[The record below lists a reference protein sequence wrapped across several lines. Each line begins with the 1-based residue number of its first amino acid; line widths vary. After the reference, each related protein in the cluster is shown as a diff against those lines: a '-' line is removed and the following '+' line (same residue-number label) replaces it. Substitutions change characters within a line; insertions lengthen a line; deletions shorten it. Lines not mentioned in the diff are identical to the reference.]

1 MLFTEQNLNYGN
13 AMSILDNA
21 AYLNESESMIHPQ
34 TIPVKEVS
42 RLGYGVVR
50 FDDVDSL
57 AEAYGCDYIDA
68 MYAIAE
74 SSNMNPEYL
83 AVAVPE
89 EDIIAYPEIVNELA
103 NIVVQPLSEYD
114 FGYRYVDM
122 CLEAWDNTGNESYL
136 DAIIDDSCLEEAAV
150 LLEEEEGDKPQGDQD
165 PTLWQ
170 KIKGAPKALWN
181 AEKDYGSSLKTAWGA
196 GNKTEADKAEGDADG
211 KRGFFTRQKDRL
223 AAIGSAMWANKKMTA
238 ANAAVAGAGAY
249 GVYRFAKYVKEARN
263 RPKSWIGKKIAALRS
278 IYQKWM
284 QQAQKN
290 PKKAGIIKSACAK
303 LLSIIDALM
312 AQLQRAAG

>member
-1 MLFTEQNLNYGN
+1 MLFTEQDLNANN
-13 AMSILDNA
+13 AWTILENATYLSEDESIVN
-21 AYLNESESMIHPQ
+21 PQ

-50 FDDVDSL
+50 FDDVEKLSED
-57 AEAYGCDYIDA
+57 YGCDYIDA

-74 SSNMNPEYL
+74 ASDMNPEYL
-83 AVAVPE
+83 AVSVPE

-103 NIVVQPLSEYD
+103 NIVIQPLSEYD

-122 CLEAWDNTGNESYL
+122 CLEAWDNTGDEGYL
-136 DAIIDDSCLEEAAV
+136 EAIVDDSCLYEAAA
-150 LLEEEEGDKPQGDQD
+150 LLEEEEAAQKQTD

-170 KIKGAPKALWN
+170 KVKAAPRALWN
-181 AEKDYGSSLKTAWGA
+181 AEKAYGSALKTAWGA
-196 GNKTEADKAEGDADG
+196 GNKTEADKAEGDAEG
-211 KRGFFTRQKDRL
+211 KRGFFGRQKDRL
-223 AAIGSAMWANKKMTA
+223 SAIGSAMWANKKMTA

-249 GVYRFAKYVKEARN
+249 GVYRFAKWVKEARN
-263 RPKSWIGKKIAALRS
+263 KPKSWIGKKVAALRS

-290 PKKAGIIKSACAK
+290 PKKAGIIQSAAAK
-303 LLSIIDALM
+303 ILSIIDALL